1 MIKDTLINSLLHSFS
16 LQCSAG
22 LDQIKVFVEPLTE
35 REGTSTQ
42 LVSTYLL
49 VSD

>member
-1 MIKDTLINSLLHSFS
+1 MITDTLINSLLHSFS
-16 LQCSAG
+16 FQCSAG

-42 LVSTYLL
+42 LHGLYTSA
-49 VSD
+49 DE